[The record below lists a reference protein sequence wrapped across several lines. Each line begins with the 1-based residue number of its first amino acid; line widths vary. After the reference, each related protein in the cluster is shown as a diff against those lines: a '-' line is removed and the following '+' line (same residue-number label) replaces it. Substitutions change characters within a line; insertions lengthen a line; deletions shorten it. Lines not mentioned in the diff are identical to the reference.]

1 MVKLDNINK
10 QTNLMTKF
18 LNKMLG
24 IFFIGISLSLLLII
38 LSFDAEDAGWGF
50 VSNKTPSNLY
60 NEYGALISG
69 FIVRELGVFTGVLVS
84 LLFFNWSL
92 KFFNKSFIKFWKL
105 KIISF
110 FLMIF
115 FSLMGGAYIE
125 KLLVNYFKI
134 NFEIIN

>member
-38 LSFDAEDAGWGF
+38 LSFDAKDPGWGF
-50 VSNKTPSNLY
+50 VSNKAPSNLY

-92 KFFNKSFIKFWKL
+92 KFFNKS
-105 KIISF
+105 STF
-110 FLMIF
+110 FF
-115 FSLMGGAYIE
+115 
-125 KLLVNYFKI
+125 
-134 NFEIIN
+134 